1 MPIFNSKFKVDLGLL
16 GFPGL
21 TYTISVNLGFEPPSN
36 GNVSERKPLNFWW
49 CLKCRRE
56 KSFNEMCYYVCMG
69 SLPHWG
75 TQPLFTRKKERQTS
89 TLLLDV
95 PSFAFLR
102 AAGGQSSL
110 RLWILWLYV
119 CLYLI
124 FTFTWRMVTRVCIPT
139 GEDKPKPSNCGTFMG
154 EWITKVIP
162 ASTKPR
168 VGSSVNSSWNKQVF
182 LLRLQIDVNYAQD
195 EFVQNFV
202 QSYSHDS
209 IWIT

>member
-1 MPIFNSKFKVDLGLL
+1 MGLL
-16 GFPGL
+16 GFPAL
-21 TYTISVNLGFEPPSN
+21 IHAVSVNLLFLSLPVME
-36 GNVSERKPLNFWW
+36 KYLNWNCW
-49 CLKCRRE
+49 ISGDVWSARE
-56 KSFNEMCYYVCMG
+56 KRVSDEMCYYVFKG

-89 TLLLDV
+89 ALLLDV
-95 PSFAFLR
+95 PSFAFLQ

-110 RLWILWLYV
+110 RFWILWLCV

-182 LLRLQIDVNYAQD
+182 IPRLRIDVNYAQD

-202 QSYSHDS
+202 QSLRLIFIIS
-209 IWIT
+209 W

>member
-1 MPIFNSKFKVDLGLL
+1 MGLL
-16 GFPGL
+16 GFPAL
-21 TYTISVNLGFEPPSN
+21 IHTVSVNLLFLSLPVME
-36 GNVSERKPLNFWW
+36 KYLNWNCW
-49 CLKCRRE
+49 ISGDVWNARE
-56 KSFNEMCYYVCMG
+56 KRVSDEMCYYVFKG
-69 SLPHWG
+69 SLPHWE

-89 TLLLDV
+89 ALLLDV
-95 PSFAFLR
+95 PSFAFLQ

-110 RLWILWLYV
+110 RFWILWLYV

-182 LLRLQIDVNYAQD
+182 IPRLRIDVNYAQD

-202 QSYSHDS
+202 QSLRLIFIIS
-209 IWIT
+209 W

>member
-1 MPIFNSKFKVDLGLL
+1 MEKYLNWNCW
-16 GFPGL
+16 
-21 TYTISVNLGFEPPSN
+21 ISGDVWNAGEKR
-36 GNVSERKPLNFWW
+36 VS
-49 CLKCRRE
+49 
-56 KSFNEMCYYVCMG
+56 NEMCCYVFMG

-75 TQPLFTRKKERQTS
+75 TQPLFIRKKERQTPA
-89 TLLLDV
+89 LLLDV
-95 PSFAFLR
+95 PSFAFLWL
-102 AAGGQSSL
+102 AGGQRSL

-182 LLRLQIDVNYAQD
+182 LPRLQIDVNYAQD

-202 QSYSHDS
+202 QSSRLIFIIS
-209 IWIT
+209 W

>member
-1 MPIFNSKFKVDLGLL
+1 MGLL
-16 GFPGL
+16 GFPAL
-21 TYTISVNLGFEPPSN
+21 IHTVSVNLLFLSLPVME
-36 GNVSERKPLNFWW
+36 KYLNWNCW
-49 CLKCRRE
+49 ISGDVWNARE
-56 KSFNEMCYYVCMG
+56 KRVSDEMCYYVFKG

-89 TLLLDV
+89 ALLLDV
-95 PSFAFLR
+95 PSFAFLQ

-110 RLWILWLYV
+110 RFWILWLYV

-182 LLRLQIDVNYAQD
+182 IPRLRIDVNYAQD

-202 QSYSHDS
+202 QSLRLIFIIS
-209 IWIT
+209 W